1 MPDALSKLDTPGT
14 EASWREPTDAEIE
27 RAADWIVSGDLSGRF
42 GDSLTDMFVVDDG
55 QQLPDAKLRVLY
67 AYWRELCQRHDGR
80 PAREHVD
87 VLAILPAA
95 GNVLLLDALR
105 DGFDAR
111 YRVYGSGIANYA
123 GRDWTGATVSEMNAV
138 TRTSLS
144 LMYRACYRAVYRG
157 HFALF
162 TQHDSPSW
170 LAARSWRRLILPLF
184 EGDGTCSGFLV
195 GNIPVDIRPLDET
208 QRGLQQRILGV
219 PDKA

>member
-1 MPDALSKLDTPGT
+1 MADAVSMPGPPVP
-14 EASWREPTDAEIE
+14 EASWREPTDDEIE
-27 RAADWIVSGDLSGRF
+27 QAADRIVSGDLSDRF
-42 GDSLTDMFVVDDG
+42 GGGMTEMFVVDDG
-55 QQLPDAKLRVLY
+55 RQLPETKQQVLY
-67 AYWRELCQRHDGR
+67 AYWSELCARYDDR

-95 GNVLLLDALR
+95 GNVLLLDAVR
-105 DGFDAR
+105 EGFDAR

-144 LMYRACYRAVYRG
+144 LMYRACYRAVYRA

-170 LAARSWRRLILPLF
+170 LSARSWRRLILPLF
-184 EGDGTCSGFLV
+184 DGDGTCSGFLV
-195 GNIPVDIRPLDET
+195 GNVPVDIEPLDET
-208 QRGLQQRILGV
+208 QLSLQREILGA
-219 PDKA
+219 PGRP

>member
-1 MPDALSKLDTPGT
+1 MSKPDTSGT
-14 EASWREPTDAEIE
+14 EAPWREPTDDEIE
-27 RAADWIVSGDLSGRF
+27 RAADRIVSGDLSDRF
-42 GDSLTDMFVVDDG
+42 GDSLTGMFVVDDG
-55 QQLPDAKLRVLY
+55 QQLPEPKLQVLY
-67 AYWRELCQRHDGR
+67 AYWRELCARHDGR
-80 PAREHVD
+80 PSREHVD
-87 VLAILPAA
+87 VLAILPTA

-144 LMYRACYRAVYRG
+144 LMYRGCYRAVYRAG
-157 HFALF
+157 FALF

-184 EGDGTCSGFLV
+184 SGDGTCCGFLV
-195 GNIPVDIRPLDET
+195 GNIPVDIKPLDGT
-208 QRGLQQRILGV
+208 QLTLQQKILGG
-219 PDKA
+219 PGEA